1 MVLAGRMTAFM
12 EVAAYQS
19 FFEDSSWADRIKYV
33 ILPEILK
40 KMVMNAKG
48 SPIEGKERHLILD
61 FLRGFA
67 LLGICLANYPE
78 FALYSFLDSSA
89 AEAMPTVAIDHI
101 VKWGLYIFVD
111 GKFYTIFSLLFG
123 IGFSIILENNR
134 RRGANGLTVFYRRM
148 VILFIIGLSHLLLI
162 WSGDILMLYA
172 LVGMTLPLF
181 LRLKDGPLL
190 IWSFS
195 FLALPVVIDT
205 VCEMAHISLS
215 SHLVEW
221 QWLLCDRF
229 GITEANFAY
238 WLHDAHSYSD
248 MWKFLLMGAVE
259 RMQEFV
265 DGNRY
270 FKVLGLFLIGYYIG
284 RKRLYANFGQYLKV
298 LKRICIAGLCLGLP
312 LSALYAWS
320 ALSGRPFGLG
330 VHSLFYFVS
339 VYLTSFGYVAGICIL
354 YLGSRRKS
362 GLWKALSLPG
372 RMALT
377 NYIGQSA
384 IGVLLFYGVGFG
396 LGAYMGLVYVEL
408 IAFAVF
414 VLEVAI
420 SIFWLSEF
428 RFGPLEWVW
437 RCLTYG
443 RLFSLR

>member
-1 MVLAGRMTAFM
+1 
-12 EVAAYQS
+12 
-19 FFEDSSWADRIKYV
+19 
-33 ILPEILK
+33 
-40 KMVMNAKG
+40 MNVKG
-48 SPIEGKERHLILD
+48 SPVEGKERHLILD

-78 FALYSFLDSSA
+78 FALYSFLESSA
-89 AEAMPTVAIDHI
+89 ADAMPTATIDHG
-101 VKWGLYIFVD
+101 VKWLIYIFVD

-134 RRGANGLTVFYRRM
+134 RRGANGLRVFYRRM
-148 VILFIIGLSHLLLI
+148 VILFIIGLMHLLLI

-181 LRLKDGPLL
+181 LRLKDGQLL

-205 VCEMAHISLS
+205 VCELAHVSLS

-248 MWKFLLMGAVE
+248 MLKFLLMGAVE

-284 RKRLYANFGQYLKV
+284 RQRLYANLRQYSGV
-298 LKRICIAGLCLGLP
+298 LKRICTAGLCLGVP
-312 LSALYAWS
+312 LSTIYAWS
-320 ALSGRPFGLG
+320 AISDRPFGLG
-330 VHSLFYFVS
+330 IHSLLYFVS
-339 VYLTSFGYVAGICIL
+339 VYLTSFGYVAGICTL
-354 YLGSRRKS
+354 YIGSKS
-362 GLWKALSLPG
+362 KAGIWRALSFPG

-384 IGVLLFYGVGFG
+384 LGVLLFYGVGFG

-408 IAFAVF
+408 IAAGVF
-414 VLEVAI
+414 MLEVAF
-420 SIFWLSEF
+420 SIFWLKLF

-443 RLFSLR
+443 RIFSPR